1 METAMVVEPRKQWK
15 RLISEVL
22 EEEGLRVQAFDA
34 PEEAARQVAKLSPDI
49 VIVDVHMPS
58 RSGLQVLEQLRD
70 SNVPVILIASHH
82 GTALQHEL
90 YAVGDVLET
99 PIESQDLRARLR
111 GILKKH
117 SRMARVHPKV
127 QPGLHRVAAHVLPE
141 LHDPVTGR
149 LDAGRIADYLGIPLS
164 AFVKFAEISVA
175 GLHKSPASLSL
186 QERLIPAARSL
197 TILSQL
203 LGSKETVRTWMNSPH
218 PDLGGRTPISI
229 ILEGKARA
237 VSDMLEAALAGQP
250 S

>member
-22 EEEGLRVQAFDA
+22 EEEGLRVQAFDV
-34 PEEAARQVAKLSPDI
+34 PEEAVRQVAKVSPDI
-49 VIVDVHMPS
+49 VIVDVQMPS
-58 RSGLQVLEQLRD
+58 RSGLEVLEQLRD

-90 YAVGDVLET
+90 YAVGDVVET
-99 PIESQDLRARLR
+99 PIENQELRARLR

-127 QPGLHRVAAHVLPE
+127 QPALHPVASHVLPE

-164 AFVKFAEISVA
+164 AFVKFAEMSVA

-203 LGSKETVRTWMNSPH
+203 LGSRENVRTWMNSPH
-218 PDLGGRTPISI
+218 PDLGGRTPVSI

>member
-22 EEEGLRVQAFDA
+22 EEEGLRVEAFDA
-34 PEEAARQVAKLSPDI
+34 PEEAVRQVTKVSPDI
-49 VIVDVHMPS
+49 VIVDVHIPS
-58 RSGLQVLEQLRD
+58 KSGLQVLEQLRD

-90 YAVGDVLET
+90 YAVGDVVET
-99 PIESQDLRARLR
+99 PIENQELRARLR

-117 SRMARVHPKV
+117 SRMARVHTKM
-127 QPGLHRVAAHVLPE
+127 QSALHPVASHVLPE

-149 LDAGRIADYLGIPLS
+149 LDAGRIAAYLGIPLS

-203 LGSKETVRTWMNSPH
+203 LGSRENVRTWMNSPH